1 MSWFV
6 YMLQC
11 ADGTLYT
18 GVAKDMERRLAQHNA
33 GRGAKYTR
41 SRVPVTLYYKEQCG
55 DRGGALRREAAIR
68 RLTRRE
74 KLALVNVFMNGSD
87 E

>member
-11 ADGTLYT
+11 ADGSLYT
-18 GVAKDMERRLAQHNA
+18 GIARDMERRLAQHNA

-41 SRVPVTLYYKEQCG
+41 SRVPVTLYYKEQCD
-55 DRGGALRREAAIR
+55 DRGGALRREAEIR
-68 RLTRRE
+68 RLTRSE
-74 KLALVNVFMNGSD
+74 KLALGVGGDGVG